1 MANLPA
7 CVGFVVCLF
16 LDIWIW
22 HGFVFPYR
30 LKALERK
37 SSWGRASLG
46 TQNKVTV
53 PTGRQCRVMR
63 SCARAG
69 ESLSPA
75 ASRRKQRWWACVT
88 SSIRSVFVL
97 HPWMEHRER
106 RLLAHVLFP
115 LPHTHSWPYAGSSLA
130 TAVTFSERQE
140 RFWFPFCK
148 IDRNLSVLWEA
159 VLHLSPRYPWTH
171 STLLKIVQSVTM
183 SSLNCDPT
191 SSALFDSP
199 FLWKYSSFPS

>member
-115 LPHTHSWPYAGSSLA
+115 LPIHTVGRMRAAALLQQSP
-130 TAVTFSERQE
+130 
-140 RFWFPFCK
+140 
-148 IDRNLSVLWEA
+148 SVKGK
-159 VLHLSPRYPWTH
+159 RG
-171 STLLKIVQSVTM
+171 
-183 SSLNCDPT
+183 
-191 SSALFDSP
+191 FDSLSAKLIEICQCFERLCFTWALAIP
-199 FLWKYSSFPS
+199 ELTVPC